1 MRRGVWVRL
10 ENVTKSF
17 DGGLVR
23 ALLGVT
29 LDVAAGESVAL
40 VGPTGCGKST
50 LLSLIGLLDTP
61 DSGRV
66 LLDGRPADDWE
77 PAEDFR
83 AARVGFVFQFHHL
96 LPNLS
101 LVENVELPLAGRSS
115 RAEARARAN
124 EALHRVGLQHRARTR
139 AARVSGGERQLA
151 AVARAL
157 VGGADLILADE
168 PTGSVDSETGARI
181 VGLLEEWR
189 ATTSGTLILVT
200 HDLVLAARFD
210 RLVKMRD
217 GRIIDD
223 GRSAETGLT
232 SSPSG
237 KSEAGRA

>member
-1 MRRGVWVRL
+1 
-10 ENVTKSF
+10 
-17 DGGLVR
+17 
-23 ALLGVT
+23 
-29 LDVAAGESVAL
+29 
-40 VGPTGCGKST
+40 
-50 LLSLIGLLDTP
+50 
-61 DSGRV
+61 
-66 LLDGRPADDWE
+66 
-77 PAEDFR
+77 
-83 AARVGFVFQFHHL
+83 
-96 LPNLS
+96 
-101 LVENVELPLAGRSS
+101 
-115 RAEARARAN
+115 
-124 EALHRVGLQHRARTR
+124 
-139 AARVSGGERQLA
+139 
-151 AVARAL
+151 VARAL